1 MNKFNKGKLIGFV
14 AASLSAV
21 SLMGVGFASWVLTGT
36 NNMDSTGNITVSVGD
51 VEDKRVLIQSAK
63 VDTDNNTV
71 AFDANSKG
79 SGDLGIEGTG
89 DQAEDRTFSLTY
101 VVRVHNGMTST
112 SAWNVTAQ
120 LTGTAV
126 TNYETAVT
134 TKKYI
139 TMPTEIGLD
148 TEQVS
153 VSSTST
159 DQTGKLKITKSTDS
173 ATTGY
178 TYWKVEQ
185 TFEFGWGNA
194 FAGKNPINITKNDD
208 IILDGATST
217 VKADADKVVTN
228 INGLKDLPLSNF
240 TITLTTYIG

>member
-1 MNKFNKGKLIGFV
+1 MKKINKGKLIGFV

-36 NNMDSTGNITVSVGD
+36 NNMDTTGNITVNVGD
-51 VEDKRVLIQSAK
+51 VEDKRVLIQSAV
-63 VDTDNNTV
+63 VDANNNTV

-101 VVRVHNGMTST
+101 VVRVHNGMTS
-112 SAWNVTAQ
+112 AWNVKAQ
-120 LTGTAV
+120 LTGNADNYKTAV
-126 TNYETAVT
+126 NK
-134 TKKYI
+134 KKYI
-139 TMPTEIGLD
+139 TMPMEIGLD
-148 TEQVS
+148 AEKIS

-159 DQTGKLKITKSTDS
+159 DQAGKLTIDKSTDS

-178 TYWKVEQ
+178 TDWKVNQ
-185 TFEFGWGNA
+185 TFKFGWGDA
-194 FAGKNPINITKNDD
+194 FAGKNPVNITKNDD

-217 VKADADKVVTN
+217 VTADADKVVTN
-228 INGLKDLPLSNF
+228 IKGLKALSLSNF

>member
-36 NNMDSTGNITVSVGD
+36 NNMGTTGNITVNVGA
-51 VEDKRVLIQSAK
+51 VEDKRVLIQSAV
-63 VDTDNNTV
+63 VDNDNNTV
-71 AFDANSKG
+71 AFDANSNG
-79 SGDLGIEGTG
+79 SGDLGIGGTG
-89 DQAEDRTFSLTY
+89 DQAEDRTFALTY
-101 VVRVHNGMTST
+101 VVRVHNGMIGG
-112 SAWNVTAQ
+112 AWNVKAQ
-120 LTGTAV
+120 LTGNADNYKIAV
-126 TNYETAVT
+126 N

-178 TYWKVEQ
+178 TDWTVKQ
-185 TFEFGWGNA
+185 TFEFGWGDA
-194 FAGKNPINITKNDD
+194 FAGKNPINITKNDN

>member
-1 MNKFNKGKLIGFV
+1 MNKFNKGKLIGVV

-36 NNMDSTGNITVSVGD
+36 NNMNSTGNITVSVGD
-51 VEDKRVLIQSAK
+51 VEDKRVLIQSAQ

-89 DQAEDRTFSLTY
+89 DQAEDLAFSLTY
-101 VVRVHNGMTST
+101 VVRVHNGMT

-126 TNYETAVT
+126 TDYETAVT

-139 TMPTEIGLD
+139 TMPTEIGL
-148 TEQVS
+148 ESEAVS
-153 VSSTST
+153 VSSSSQN
-159 DQTGKLKITKSTDS
+159 QTGKLTINKSTNS
-173 ATTGY
+173 EEVGY
-178 TYWKVEQ
+178 TDWTVHQ
-185 TFEFGWGNA
+185 TFEFGWGAA
-194 FAGKNPINITKNDD
+194 FASKNPVD
-208 IILDGATST
+208 IKTTDMIIVDGATST
-217 VKADADKVVTN
+217 VKAEADKVVTN
-228 INGLKDLPLSNF
+228 INGLKALSLSSF
-240 TITLTTYIG
+240 TITLTTQIG

>member
-1 MNKFNKGKLIGFV
+1 MNKFNKGKLIGVV

-51 VEDKRVLIQSAK
+51 VEDKRVLIQSAR

-101 VVRVHNGMTST
+101 VVRVHNGTG
-112 SAWNVTAQ
+112 AWNVKAQ
-120 LTGTAV
+120 LTGNAD
-126 TNYETAVT
+126 NYETAVNK
-134 TKKYI
+134 KKYI

-148 TEQVS
+148 AEKIS

-159 DQTGKLKITKSTDS
+159 DQAGKLKITKSTNS

-178 TYWKVEQ
+178 TEWTVNQ
-185 TFEFGWGNA
+185 TFEFGWGDA
-194 FAGKNPINITKNDD
+194 FAGKNPVNITKNDY

-228 INGLKDLPLSNF
+228 IKGLKALSLSDF

>member
-1 MNKFNKGKLIGFV
+1 MNKFNKGKLIGVV

-51 VEDKRVLIQSAK
+51 VEDKRVLIQSAQ
-63 VDTDNNTV
+63 VDTNNNTV

-89 DQAEDRTFSLTY
+89 DQAEDRTFSLNY
-101 VVRVHNGMTST
+101 VVRVHNGMT

-120 LTGTAV
+120 LTGTAF
-126 TNYETAVT
+126 TDYETAVT
-134 TKKYI
+134 KKKYI
-139 TMPTEIGLD
+139 TMPTEIGL
-148 TEQVS
+148 ESKAVS
-153 VSSTST
+153 VSSSSQN
-159 DQTGKLKITKSTDS
+159 QTGKLTITKSTNS

-178 TYWKVEQ
+178 TDWTVNQ
-185 TFEFGWGNA
+185 TFEFRWGDA
-194 FAGKNPINITKNDD
+194 FAGKNPVNITTNDD

-228 INGLKDLPLSNF
+228 IKGLKALSLSSF
-240 TITLTTYIG
+240 TITLTTQIG

>member
-36 NNMDSTGNITVSVGD
+36 NDMGTTGNITVNVGD
-51 VEDKRVLIQSAK
+51 VEDKRVLIQSAM

-71 AFDANSKG
+71 AFDANSDG
-79 SGDLGIEGTG
+79 SGDLGIGGTG
-89 DQAEDRTFSLTY
+89 NQAEDRTFALTY
-101 VVRVHNGMTST
+101 VVRVHNRT
-112 SAWNVTAQ
+112 SAWNVKAQ

-126 TNYETAVT
+126 TAYKTAVN

-148 TEQVS
+148 AEKVS

-159 DQTGKLKITKSTDS
+159 NQTGKL
-173 ATTGY
+173 
-178 TYWKVEQ
+178 
-185 TFEFGWGNA
+185 
-194 FAGKNPINITKNDD
+194 
-208 IILDGATST
+208 
-217 VKADADKVVTN
+217 
-228 INGLKDLPLSNF
+228 
-240 TITLTTYIG
+240 TITPSINS